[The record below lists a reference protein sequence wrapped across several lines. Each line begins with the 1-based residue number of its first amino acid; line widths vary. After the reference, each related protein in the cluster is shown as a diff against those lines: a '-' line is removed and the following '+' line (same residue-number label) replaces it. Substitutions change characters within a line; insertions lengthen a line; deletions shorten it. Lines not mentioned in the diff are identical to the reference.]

1 MPLCSRCG
9 KRHLGECFRATG
21 AYFVCGREGHRMR
34 DCPDRV
40 GAEGSAQTF
49 GAVGASCFASVVM
62 RPTGRGTPAAAGRG
76 RGRGGAPGS
85 SGPSNRIYALAS

>member
-1 MPLCSRCG
+1 
-9 KRHLGECFRATG
+9 
-21 AYFVCGREGHRMR
+21 MR

-40 GAEGSAQTF
+40 GAEGSAQTS

-76 RGRGGAPGS
+76 RGRGGDKV
-85 SGPSNRIYALAS
+85 LAVLRTVSMLLLADRTRRRHLM